1 MNIDQLKYFCAIC
14 KYRSF
19 SKAAIEM
26 NISQSSLSKQIA
38 HLEKE
43 LDVLLF
49 DRSKRQIVLTVY
61 GENLLNDAQRI
72 IDDYDSMI
80 NHLQQLKVE
89 MNSQI
94 KIGILPLISSFNLF
108 QTLNSMNQTF
118 QNLKIDF
125 DEIEEKDLSTKIE
138 NNNYDILILRET
150 KNPLLHEY
158 HKVKLFSDH
167 LVALVSLE
175 NKASHLKEIALKNLN
190 QSSILLPPS
199 YTTISNTFID
209 VCKKEHI
216 EPSTIKYGRLET
228 LINIVEHSSN
238 DIAISTEKSITAF
251 KQKHSKVKKL
261 IPFISCDVYLYYYK
275 KDKHLSQ
282 IISYLTSI
290 EQS

>member
-1 MNIDQLKYFCAIC
+1 MNIDQLKYFCAVC
-14 KYRSF
+14 RYQSF

-43 LDVLLF
+43 FDVLLF
-49 DRSKRQIVLTVY
+49 DRSKRKIALTVY
-61 GENLLNDAQRI
+61 GENLLNDVQKI
-72 IDDYDSMI
+72 VNDYDSMI

-108 QTLNSMNQTF
+108 QTLNSMKQAF
-118 QNLKIDF
+118 PNLKIDF

-150 KNPLLHEY
+150 KNSLLHEY
-158 HKVKLFSDH
+158 HKIKLFSDH

-175 NKASHLKEIALKNLN
+175 NKASHLKELSLNELN

-209 VCKKEHI
+209 TCKKEQI
-216 EPSTIKYGRLET
+216 ELATIKYGRLET

-238 DIAISTEKSITAF
+238 DIAISTKKSITAF
-251 KQKHSKVKKL
+251 KQKHSKIKELV
-261 IPFISCDVYLYYYK
+261 PFIPCDVYLYYHK
-275 KDKHLSQ
+275 KDKHLSK
-282 IISYLTSI
+282 IISYLI

>member
-19 SKAAIEM
+19 SKAALEM
-26 NISQSSLSKQIA
+26 HISQSSLSKQIA

-118 QNLKIDF
+118 PNLKIDF

-190 QSSILLPPS
+190 QGSILLPPS
-199 YTTISNTFID
+199 YTTIANTFID
-209 VCKKEHI
+209 TCKKEHI

-251 KQKHSKVKKL
+251 KQKHSKVKEL
-261 IPFISCDVYLYYYK
+261 IPFISCDVYLYYRK
-275 KDKHLSQ
+275 KDKHLSK
-282 IISYLTSI
+282 IISYLI